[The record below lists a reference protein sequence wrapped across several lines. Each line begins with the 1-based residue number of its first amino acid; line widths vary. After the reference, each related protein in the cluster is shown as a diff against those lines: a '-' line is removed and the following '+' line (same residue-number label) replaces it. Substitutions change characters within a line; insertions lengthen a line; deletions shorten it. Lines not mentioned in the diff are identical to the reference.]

1 MKNPMM
7 KNAPG
12 DSTIRPFGVYQP
24 PSLAR
29 GSSCTPMSDPAPKS
43 SRMTGV
49 PARITA

>member
-24 PSLAR
+24 PSAAKA
-29 GSSCTPMSDPAPKS
+29 STCTPSSDPDPKS
-43 SRMTGV
+43 SRMTAV
-49 PARITA
+49 PASITA